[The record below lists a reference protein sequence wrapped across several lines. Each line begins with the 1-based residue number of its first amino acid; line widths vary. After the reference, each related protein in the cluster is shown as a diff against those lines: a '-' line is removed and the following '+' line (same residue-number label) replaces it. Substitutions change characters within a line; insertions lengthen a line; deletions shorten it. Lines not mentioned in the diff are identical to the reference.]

1 MPDYASQETIV
12 VKDVV
17 SYTDDNTTLIS
28 DMQKS
33 TAASPLTIHKTTR
46 VICQDNNL
54 KHNLFN
60 AYDVDGNASMSSTK
74 LRTIGMEDGM
84 GKGIGKLLI
93 PKLEK

>member
-33 TAASPLTIHKTTR
+33 TAASPLTIDKTTR
-46 VICQDNNL
+46 VISQDNNL

-60 AYDVDGNASMSSTK
+60 AYDVDGNAFMSSTK
-74 LRTIGMEDGM
+74 LHTIGMEDSM